1 MTLMK
6 RKKWRLHTL
15 DDGAFLTCMIMD
27 ACLGMDQDASRPFEI
42 VHVKVYDEETEFLA
56 HLR

>member
-1 MTLMK
+1 MK